1 MFRPINSREKE
12 RQQYNVP
19 RSMPSTMP
27 YPIVKNHDLYTFDKG
42 AIDRQAQL
50 TRQKNRESTFNRQNP
65 RTMQFPVQQNQQ
77 RFMDRN
83 AFQKQLSSQGPVV
96 NEGRVSNGISHGRM
110 PVVNEGRVSNG
121 ISHGRMPVVN
131 EGRVPVQNF
140 KYKNN
145 NLNYRFQNYHSFNN
159 SEDVNKF
166 LDRQPVNSRMDL
178 YETRRADDDDEFK
191 KIQGGV
197 FKTITSQQRPQ
208 QAREQKKVIR
218 PQYIPNTRNMGIPK
232 TAL

>member
-12 RQQYNVP
+12 RHQYNVP

-27 YPIVKNHDLYTFDKG
+27 YPIVKNHDLYSFDKG

-50 TRQKNRESTFNRQNP
+50 TRQKNRESSFNRQNP

-77 RFMDRN
+77 RFIDRN
-83 AFQKQLSSQGPVV
+83 AFQKPLSNQERLL
-96 NEGRVSNGISHGRM
+96 NKE
-110 PVVNEGRVSNG
+110 
-121 ISHGRMPVVN
+121 
-131 EGRVPVQNF
+131 PVQKF

-178 YETRRADDDDEFK
+178 YETQRADDNDEFK
-191 KIQGGV
+191 KVQGGV
-197 FKTITSQQRPQ
+197 FKTITSQQRPKQ
-208 QAREQKKVIR
+208 SREQKKVIR